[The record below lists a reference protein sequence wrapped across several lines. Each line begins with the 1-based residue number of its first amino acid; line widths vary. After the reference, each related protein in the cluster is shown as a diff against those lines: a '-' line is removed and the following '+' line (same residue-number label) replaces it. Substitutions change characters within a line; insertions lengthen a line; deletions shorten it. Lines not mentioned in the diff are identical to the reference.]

1 MRNLRY
7 DPDSNLFAGGRM
19 KRLWIYTWFLP
30 VFLFSYAMGQGVTKA
45 EQLKISSP
53 AFENNGEIP
62 GKYTCD
68 GVNVNPPLKI
78 ENVPSEIKSLGLV
91 FDDIDAPRGTYVH
104 WILWNIGPS
113 VKEIKENSVPEGAV
127 QGMNDFK
134 KRHYGG
140 PCPPGRAHKYVFRIY
155 ALDTLL
161 NLSQNS
167 TKKDLEKAME
177 GHIISRAQLMGV
189 YKRK

>member
-1 MRNLRY
+1 
-7 DPDSNLFAGGRM
+7 M
-19 KRLWIYTWFLP
+19 KRLRIYIWFLP
-30 VFLFSYAMGQGVTKA
+30 IFLFSYAMGQGVTKP

-53 AFENNGEIP
+53 AFENNEKIP
-62 GKYTCD
+62 KKYTCD
-68 GVNVNPPLKI
+68 GANINPPLKI
-78 ENVPSEIKSLGLV
+78 ENVPSNIKSLALV

-104 WILWNIGPS
+104 WILWNIGPIMN
-113 VKEIKENSVPEGAV
+113 EIKENSVPEGAV

-140 PCPPGRAHKYVFRIY
+140 PCPPRRAHKYVFRIY

-161 NLSQNS
+161 NLNHNS

-177 GHIISRAQLMGV
+177 GHIISRAQLTGV
-189 YKRK
+189 YKRN

>member
-1 MRNLRY
+1 
-7 DPDSNLFAGGRM
+7 M
-19 KRLWIYTWFLP
+19 KRLRISIWFLP
-30 VFLFSYAMGQGVTKA
+30 FFLFSYAMGQGVTKP
-45 EQLKISSP
+45 EQLKMSSP
-53 AFENNGEIP
+53 AFENDGEIP
-62 GKYTCD
+62 KKYTCD
-68 GVNVNPPLKI
+68 GANVNPPLKF
-78 ENVPSEIKSLGLV
+78 ENVPSNTKSLAVV

-104 WILWNIGPS
+104 WILWNIGPN
-113 VKEIKENSVPEGAV
+113 VKEINEDSFPEGAM

-155 ALDTLL
+155 TLDTLL

>member
-1 MRNLRY
+1 
-7 DPDSNLFAGGRM
+7 M
-19 KRLWIYTWFLP
+19 KRFWIYPWFLP
-30 VFLFSYAMGQGVTKA
+30 VFLSSFAMGQGVTKP

-53 AFENNGEIP
+53 AFENNEKIP
-62 GKYTCD
+62 KKYTCD
-68 GVNVNPPLKI
+68 GANINPPLKI
-78 ENVPSEIKSLGLV
+78 ENVPSNIKSLALV

-104 WILWNIGPS
+104 WILWNIGPIMN
-113 VKEIKENSVPEGAV
+113 EIKENSVPEGAV

-140 PCPPGRAHKYVFRIY
+140 PCPPRRAHKYVFRIY

-161 NLSQNS
+161 NLNHNS

-177 GHIISRAQLMGV
+177 GHIISRAQLTGV
-189 YKRK
+189 YKRN